1 MTLKR
6 HHFPRIL
13 NNPGGQAAA
22 SLFLAAL
29 ILLFLLPDPVSA
41 QPSPPT
47 LNMTL
52 SGGAS
57 EPENVSIALEILFL
71 MTILSVAPSILLTAT
86 CFTRIVI
93 VFSFIRQAMGTQQM
107 PPNQVLASLAI
118 FLTFVIMMPVGKEI
132 NANALQPY
140 LAEEISF
147 QDALFEAEQPMR
159 AFLFKHTR
167 EKDLSLFY
175 SITNMERPSNRDD
188 VPTIILVPAFVIS
201 ELKTAFQMGF
211 LIYIPFLILDM
222 VVASILLS
230 MGMMM
235 LPPVMISLPFK
246 LLLFVMVDGWNLLI
260 FSLVNGF
267 A

>member
-1 MTLKR
+1 MTR
-6 HHFPRIL
+6 THSPRTWSIPRRKV
-13 NNPGGQAAA
+13 PGSLVFFLLLALFMPAAA
-22 SLFLAAL
+22 WGQQ
-29 ILLFLLPDPVSA
+29 PVV
-41 QPSPPT
+41 PT
-47 LNMTL
+47 LSMTL
-52 SGGAS
+52 SGGQA
-57 EPENVSIALEILFL
+57 EPESISVALEILFL
-71 MTILSVAPSILLTAT
+71 LTVLSVAPAILLTVT
-86 CFTRIVI
+86 CFTRIIV
-93 VFSFIRQAMGTQQM
+93 VFSFLRHAMGTQQM
-107 PPNQVLASLAI
+107 PPSQVLASLAV
-118 FLTFVIMMPVGKEI
+118 FMTFVIMMPVGKEI
-132 NANALQPY
+132 NDTALQPY
-140 LAEEISF
+140 LAEEIGF
-147 QDALFEAEQPMR
+147 NEALRQAEQPLR

-167 EKDLSLFY
+167 EKDLSLFFAI
-175 SITNMERPSNRDD
+175 SKMERPANRDE
-188 VPTIILVPAFVIS
+188 VPTLILVPAFVIS

>member
-1 MTLKR
+1 MTTNKPT
-6 HHFPRIL
+6 FPSIWS
-13 NNPGGQAAA
+13 NPGPQAVR
-22 SLFLAAL
+22 LGFAAL
-29 ILLFLLPDPVSA
+29 ILLPLLSGLAAA
-41 QPSPPT
+41 QTGAPA
-47 LNMTL
+47 LNLTL

-71 MTILSVAPSILLTAT
+71 LTVLSVAPAIMLTAT

-132 NANALQPY
+132 NDTALQPY
-140 LAEEISF
+140 LAEDIGFHE
-147 QDALFEAEQPMR
+147 ALALAEQPMR

-175 SITNMERPSNRDD
+175 SITQMDRPANREA

-211 LIYIPFLILDM
+211 LIFIPFLVLDM
-222 VVASILLS
+222 VVASVLLS

>member
-1 MTLKR
+1 MTTNKPTFR
-6 HHFPRIL
+6 SIWR
-13 NNPGGQAAA
+13 NPGPQAVRLGFAV
-22 SLFLAAL
+22 L
-29 ILLFLLPDPVSA
+29 ILLPLLSGLAAA
-41 QPSPPT
+41 QAGVPA
-47 LNMTL
+47 LNLTL

-57 EPENVSIALEILFL
+57 EPDNVSIALEILFL
-71 MTILSVAPSILLTAT
+71 LTVLSVAPAILLTAT

-118 FLTFVIMMPVGKEI
+118 FLTFVIMMPIGKEI
-132 NANALQPY
+132 NDTALQPY
-140 LAEEISF
+140 LAEDIGF
-147 QDALFEAEQPMR
+147 QEALTRAEQPMR

-175 SITNMERPSNRDD
+175 SITQMDRPTNRDE